1 MRPVAKRRKAA
12 ATAAVAAA
20 LFLAAVPSASHAAG
34 PGGSKGGSAS
44 GGQDGQNITA
54 TTKIQV
60 STPGSPGSARTGTLS
75 ADDGNWTPP
84 ACWYEPA
91 FSPKEI
97 EARVKAIDGLPL
109 VGDMFAG
116 ILNAYYK
123 DGTPYKDYN
132 LDKQGQ
138 GMFWASVVNP
148 KRKDDPAATS
158 CDKLPFW
165 VANGA
170 TPSEPLAVSPQVLAG
185 YAYDELRLPDTTI
198 TMKPGDRSTVNLPT
212 WTWLDKSTF
221 KPVSVTASIPNSGLS
236 ATTTATPVS
245 LKLDAGT
252 ADARLH
258 PASGVCAIAADGSIG
273 APFSP
278 DKANQTPPC
287 GVTYLRA
294 TTGSGPHKLR
304 ATVTWK
310 VEWRSSTGQDGALP
324 NGTFGTSQDVT
335 VQEIQSINR

>member
-1 MRPVAKRRKAA
+1 M
-12 ATAAVAAA
+12 
-20 LFLAAVPSASHAAG
+20 PSPSYAAG
-34 PGGSKGGSAS
+34 PGGSKGGTGS
-44 GGQDGQNITA
+44 GGKSGQNITA

-60 STPGSPGSARTGTLS
+60 STPGSSGSTKTGTLS
-75 ADDGNWTPP
+75 SEDSNWTPP

-97 EARVKAIDGLPL
+97 ESTVKAIDGLPIF
-109 VGDMFAG
+109 GDVFATM
-116 ILNAYYK
+116 LNGYYK

-132 LDKQGQ
+132 LDKQGK

-148 KRKDDPAATS
+148 KRKDDPEATS

-165 VANGA
+165 VDNGA
-170 TPSEPLAVSPQVLAG
+170 TPSEPLAVSPQVLAE

-198 TMKPGDRSTVNLPT
+198 TMKPGDKSTVNLPT

-221 KPVSVTASIPNSGLS
+221 KPVSVTASIPNSGLW
-236 ATTTATPVS
+236 ATTTARPVS
-245 LKLDAGT
+245 LKLDPGT

-258 PASGVCAIAADGSIG
+258 PAGGVCAIAPDGSIG

-278 DKANQTPPC
+278 DKANQDPPC
-287 GVTYLRA
+287 GVTYLRS
-294 TTGSGPHKLR
+294 TSGTGPHKLK
-304 ATVTWK
+304 ATVTWE
-310 VEWRSSTGQDGALP
+310 VSWTSSTGGGGKLP

-335 VQEIQSINR
+335 VQEIQAVNR

>member
-1 MRPVAKRRKAA
+1 MPAVMRGRA
-12 ATAAVAAA
+12 ATIV
-20 LFLAAVPSASHAAG
+20 FLAALATAQAVPAAHADRG
-34 PGGSKGGSAS
+34 GGSKGGVK
-44 GGQDGQNITA
+44 GQNGQNITA
-54 TTKIQV
+54 ETKIQV
-60 STPGSPGSARTGTLS
+60 SVPGNPGSAKTGTLS
-75 ADDGNWTPP
+75 SEDGNWTPP

-97 EARVKAIDGLPL
+97 ESTVKAIDGLPFF
-109 VGDMFAG
+109 GDVFAKM
-116 ILNAYYK
+116 LNGYYK

-132 LDKQGQ
+132 LDKQGK

-165 VANGA
+165 VDNGA
-170 TPSEPLAVSPQVLAG
+170 TPSEPLAVSPQVLAE

-198 TMKPGDRSTVNLPT
+198 TMKPADKSTVNLPT
-212 WTWLDKSTF
+212 WAWLDKSTF
-221 KPVSVTASIPNSGLS
+221 RPVSVTASIPNSGLS

-245 LKLDAGT
+245 LKIDPGT
-252 ADARLH
+252 ADAQLH
-258 PASGVCAIAADGSIG
+258 PAGGACTFAPDGSIG

-310 VEWRSSTGQDGALP
+310 VEWTSSTGGGGTLP
-324 NGTFGTSQDVT
+324 SGTFGTTQDVT
-335 VQEIQSINR
+335 VQEIQAINR